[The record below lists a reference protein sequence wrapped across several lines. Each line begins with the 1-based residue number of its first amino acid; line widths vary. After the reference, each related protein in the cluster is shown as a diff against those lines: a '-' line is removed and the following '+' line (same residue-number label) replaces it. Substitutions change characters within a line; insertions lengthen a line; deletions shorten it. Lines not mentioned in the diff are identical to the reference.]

1 MGNFKSPTC
10 VSVRKAALSPRGM
23 KSFQEWINQPN
34 HLYIGRDMTY
44 YIRGAV
50 GSKWRNTFT
59 VKKYGLEKSLELY
72 EKRVRSTPELIEA
85 IGELEGMELGCWCKP
100 DQCHG
105 DVLIKI
111 FNDTFITN

>member
-1 MGNFKSPTC
+1 MT
-10 VSVRKAALSPRGM
+10 
-23 KSFQEWINQPN
+23 
-34 HLYIGRDMTY
+34 HYIQ
-44 YIRGAV
+44 GAV

-59 VKKYGLEKSLELY
+59 VKKYGLEKCLELY

-100 DQCHG
+100 NPCHG

-111 FNDTFITN
+111 FNDTFMSE

>member
-1 MGNFKSPTC
+1 MENLRSPTC
-10 VSVRKAALSPRGM
+10 VSVNKVALSSRGV
-23 KSFQEWINQPN
+23 KSFQDWISQPN
-34 HLYIGRDMTY
+34 HLYIGRNMTH
-44 YIRGAV
+44 YIQGAV

-59 VKKYGLEKSLELY
+59 VKKYGLEKCLELY

-100 DQCHG
+100 NPCHG

-111 FNDTFITN
+111 FNDTFMSE

>member
-1 MGNFKSPTC
+1 MENFQSPTC

-23 KSFQEWINQPN
+23 KSFQEWARQPN

-59 VKKYGLEKSLELY
+59 VKKYGLEKSLKLY
-72 EKRVRSTPELIEA
+72 EERVRNTPELIEA

-100 DQCHG
+100 NQCHG